1 MSMCRV
7 LSCVVGRG
15 CLLWP
20 VCSPAKLYS
29 PLPCFILYSKAK
41 FACYSRCFLTSY
53 FCIPVPYNEND
64 IGPCFHHQSHP
75 QLGHVFA
82 LSPSVHSFWSYF
94 SSSILGIY
102 WPGEFIFQSPIFL
115 PFHIIHGVL
124 KAKILKW
131 FAIPFSVDL
140 ILSELSTMTHLSW
153 LALHSMAHRFTELD
167 KAVVH
172 VIRLVSFLW
181 LWFQFVC
188 PLIPSPST
196 YHLTGFLWP

>member
-1 MSMCRV
+1 MCRV

-53 FCIPVPYNEND
+53 FCIPVPYNEKD

-115 PFHIIHGVL
+115 PFHIVHAVL
-124 KAKILKW
+124 KSRMLKW
-131 FAIPFSVDL
+131 FAIPFSSGPHFVRSLHDPAILGDPYRAWL
-140 ILSELSTMTHLSW
+140 IVSLSYT
-153 LALHSMAHRFTELD
+153 R
-167 KAVVH
+167 
-172 VIRLVSFLW
+172 
-181 LWFQFVC
+181 LWFIWSIWLVFCDCDFHSLC
-188 PLIPSPST
+188 PLMDEDKRPV
-196 YHLTGFLWP
+196 